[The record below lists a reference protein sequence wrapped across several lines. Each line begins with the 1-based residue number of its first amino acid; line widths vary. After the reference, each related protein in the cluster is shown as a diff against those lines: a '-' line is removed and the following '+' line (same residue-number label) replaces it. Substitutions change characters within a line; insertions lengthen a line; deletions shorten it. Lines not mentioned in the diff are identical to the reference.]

1 MVTVDPTLEARQ
13 AAVAALMRAQP
24 DGRLS
29 RELVAQLAEQLGVSP
44 ATVRRDQAALAKG
57 LRPGEVAGPAAA
69 PARPKVVLLTTPPP
83 AAPPPRRGR
92 PGPAA
97 PAATPSPSAPP
108 PASLP
113 AAADPGAD
121 ELDPEAVTRLPLPD
135 ALAQLASR
143 ALLWANHQRGDW
155 ALKGLQVG
163 AGLLTQRHQLI
174 ELTKAGDEDLDEAEV
189 ERRVLEALSALPP
202 RVRRMV
208 GLG

>member
-1 MVTVDPTLEARQ
+1 VVTVDPTLEPRQ

-57 LRPGEVAGPAAA
+57 LRPGEVAGPA
-69 PARPKVVLLTTPPP
+69 PARPKVVLLTPPP

-97 PAATPSPSAPP
+97 QPSAPSAPSPP
-108 PASLP
+108 PADT
-113 AAADPGAD
+113 DPGAD
-121 ELDPEAVTRLPLPD
+121 ELDPDTLVTLPLQD
-135 ALAQLASR
+135 ALARLAGR
-143 ALLWANHQRGDW
+143 ALLWANSPRGDW
-155 ALKGLQVG
+155 ALKSLQLG
-163 AGLLTQRHQLI
+163 ASLLTQRHQLI
-174 ELTKAGDEDLDEAEV
+174 ELNKAGDEDLDEAEV
-189 ERRVLEALSALPP
+189 ERRVLEALSTLPP
-202 RVRRMV
+202 RVRRLV

>member
-57 LRPGEVAGPAAA
+57 LRPGEVAGPA
-69 PARPKVVLLTTPPP
+69 PARPKVVLLTPPP

-97 PAATPSPSAPP
+97 QAAPSAPAAPP
-108 PASLP
+108 PAPPP
-113 AAADPGAD
+113 AADDPGAD
-121 ELDPEAVTRLPLPD
+121 ELDPEQLTRLPLQD
-135 ALAQLASR
+135 ALARLAGR
-143 ALLWANHQRGDW
+143 ALLWADHPRGDW
-155 ALKGLQVG
+155 ALKGLQLG

-189 ERRVLEALSALPP
+189 ERRVLEALSVLPP

>member
-69 PARPKVVLLTTPPP
+69 PARPKVVLLTPPPP

-97 PAATPSPSAPP
+97 QTATPAPPPPAPP
-108 PASLP
+108 PAP
-113 AAADPGAD
+113 ADPGAD
-121 ELDPEAVTRLPLPD
+121 ELDPEALTRLPLPD
-135 ALAQLASR
+135 ALAQLAGR
-143 ALLWANHQRGDW
+143 ALVWADHPRGDW
-155 ALKGLQVG
+155 ALKALQLG

>member
-57 LRPGEVAGPAAA
+57 LRPGEVAGPA
-69 PARPKVVLLTTPPP
+69 PARPKVVLLTPPP

-97 PAATPSPSAPP
+97 QAAPSAPAAPP
-108 PASLP
+108 PAPPP
-113 AAADPGAD
+113 AADDPGAD
-121 ELDPEAVTRLPLPD
+121 ELDPEAVTKLPLPD
-135 ALAQLASR
+135 ALAQLAGR

-155 ALKGLQVG
+155 ALKGLQLG

-189 ERRVLEALSALPP
+189 ERRVLEALSVLPP

>member
-57 LRPGEVAGPAAA
+57 LRPGEVAGPA
-69 PARPKVVLLTTPPP
+69 PARPKVVLLTPPP

-97 PAATPSPSAPP
+97 QAAPSAPAAPP
-108 PASLP
+108 PAPTP
-113 AAADPGAD
+113 AADDPGAD
-121 ELDPEAVTRLPLPD
+121 ELDPEQLTRLPLQD
-135 ALAQLASR
+135 ALARLAGR
-143 ALLWANHQRGDW
+143 ALLWADHPRGDW
-155 ALKGLQVG
+155 ALKGLQLG

-189 ERRVLEALSALPP
+189 ERRVLEALSVLPP

>member
-1 MVTVDPTLEARQ
+1 MVTVDPTLEPRQ

-57 LRPGEVAGPAAA
+57 LRPGEVAGPA
-69 PARPKVVLLTTPPP
+69 PARPKVVLLTPPP

-97 PAATPSPSAPP
+97 QPSAPSAPSPP
-108 PASLP
+108 PADT
-113 AAADPGAD
+113 DPGAD
-121 ELDPEAVTRLPLPD
+121 ELDPDTLVTLPLQD
-135 ALAQLASR
+135 ALARLAGR
-143 ALLWANHQRGDW
+143 ALLWANSPRGDW
-155 ALKGLQVG
+155 ALKSLQLG
-163 AGLLTQRHQLI
+163 ASLLTQRHQLI
-174 ELTKAGDEDLDEAEV
+174 ELNKAGDEDLDEAEV
-189 ERRVLEALSALPP
+189 ERRVLEALSTLPP
-202 RVRRMV
+202 RVRRLV